1 MEEEY
6 PRTTIIW
13 PPPPCHPQE
22 KQKGLFASIWATSWL
37 KVRAIPQDVVWLA
50 NFQTGNS
57 GHPPLTQ
64 AFGIGLLQHSVRF
77 NAWLACLHWV
87 TSCPIYFITIWA
99 EAAQHHMLVSCC
111 RRSTLSVFV
120 CTKGIVVS
128 GVLRVVAADI
138 FGAFLSFF
146 VWHGYDSLF
155 KLRENQE
162 CFLITVF
169 DHMNILLLTTVVL
182 MKREYVPPLF
192 RIDVMASFEKK

>member
-1 MEEEY
+1 M
-6 PRTTIIW
+6 
-13 PPPPCHPQE
+13 
-22 KQKGLFASIWATSWL
+22 
-37 KVRAIPQDVVWLA
+37 
-50 NFQTGNS
+50 
-57 GHPPLTQ
+57 
-64 AFGIGLLQHSVRF
+64 
-77 NAWLACLHWV
+77 
-87 TSCPIYFITIWA
+87 
-99 EAAQHHMLVSCC
+99 
-111 RRSTLSVFV
+111 
-120 CTKGIVVS
+120 
-128 GVLRVVAADI
+128 AADI